1 MLLRMWKGTFTQ
13 SDCDRINERMLGF
26 DQKLPSIKEDSDI
39 AYACAVNL
47 ERVGLHAA
55 LFKKHI
61 ENFPMVESSELP
73 PEDTVIIEANITN
86 APKRRPRKNNK
97 REEDNDNIQH
107 IEMTDGLRNLIYARL
122 GDCQLKDQKKMID
135 PALKIYKGCHCM
147 INDNDDI
154 KEGRANGTVCRVV
167 SVKRKNKSPLQWK
180 NYNGRKVFTMNV
192 KDVQYIEF
200 EHFPKTKEQK
210 DLEEE
215 LKDMESNTNHLLQ
228 EDILIK
234 KGSRYYTK
242 NDASNCFQRSFIV
255 YFIQVI

>member
-1 MLLRMWKGTFTQ
+1 
-13 SDCDRINERMLGF
+13 
-26 DQKLPSIKEDSDI
+26 
-39 AYACAVNL
+39 
-47 ERVGLHAA
+47 
-55 LFKKHI
+55 
-61 ENFPMVESSELP
+61 
-73 PEDTVIIEANITN
+73 
-86 APKRRPRKNNK
+86 
-97 REEDNDNIQH
+97 
-107 IEMTDGLRNLIYARL
+107 
-122 GDCQLKDQKKMID
+122 MID
-135 PALKIYKGCHCM
+135 TALKIYKGCHCM

-215 LKDMESNTNHLLQ
+215 LKDIESNTNHLSQ
-228 EDILIK
+228 EDILMK

-242 NDASNCFQRSFIV
+242 KRRFKLFPKKFYCLFYPSDMKKKLYLR
-255 YFIQVI
+255 